1 MQQNFLINSINLVH
15 GSFML
20 FLSYFFPSCA
30 PGFEDIVNRFANN
43 ITSFDYKNIIKAL
56 IISIT
61 EKVLE

>member
-1 MQQNFLINSINLVH
+1 
-15 GSFML
+15 ML